1 MISKKELLKNLQA
14 YTPEQ
19 IAEEVRSGNV
29 TLYELAKG
37 SEGAFTPLLKKQVKE
52 ILNKPTEHPHLISEQ
67 RAPEQL
73 EDSSYPKEQNLEIS
87 LPGSIQAEEME
98 QADGKQVEQHQFFSK
113 IQEETQ
119 NTPYYSYEEVVDN
132 RGMFL
137 RPFNFFKG
145 RIRRTEYWLSMFIFY
160 GYAFTVGFVEGFL
173 GITDN
178 TEAIFYLLLIPGYWF
193 LWAQGSKRCHDRGN
207 TGWYQIIPFYFLWLF
222 FADSEEGINEY
233 GNNPK
238 D

>member
-119 NTPYYSYEEVVDN
+119 TINNLITFTKSISGEVKLPLV
-132 RGMFL
+132 
-137 RPFNFFKG
+137 
-145 RIRRTEYWLSMFIFY
+145 
-160 GYAFTVGFVEGFL
+160 V
-173 GITDN
+173 
-178 TEAIFYLLLIPGYWF
+178 
-193 LWAQGSKRCHDRGN
+193 
-207 TGWYQIIPFYFLWLF
+207 
-222 FADSEEGINEY
+222 
-233 GNNPK
+233 GNNNSILTLIK
-238 D
+238 LQNESEYETIVSVLKALL